1 MDSPLLI
8 VLAPFAMFFVALLW
22 FGMRRVNCPDCG
34 AQLSNFQSPFTKTKR
49 QWLEGGYLCRHCG
62 CESDLSG
69 HKVGD
74 GTRPAG
80 P

>member
-1 MDSPLLI
+1 MDSPILI
-8 VLAPFAMFFVALLW
+8 AFAPFFVVFVVLL
-22 FGMRRVNCPDCG
+22 FGMRRVKCPDCG
-34 AQLSNFQSPFTKTKR
+34 ATLPNFQSPFTKTKR
-49 QWLEGGYLCRHCG
+49 QWLEGGYLCRNCG

-74 GTRPAG
+74 RTRPAG